1 MKKIVSVVLM
11 LTMVF
16 ALLAACSGNEGAE
29 PSKASA
35 PTKNTQAASEPQK
48 DGPKVT
54 LRFAT
59 NYVANQP
66 MGPMQQQILDQF
78 KRDFPNVTIA
88 MEESAGNDLQTKI
101 KMDAVSDRIPDVFN
115 YWRMDPVFGL
125 DGIAKAGQLAD
136 LSDWVKSDP
145 AFKDLFDDDFWKTA
159 TLEGKTYGVPIVM
172 YFMQMFVNKEI
183 LDKAGIAVPQTFE
196 ELLAATKALKAKG
209 YVPWGINTQADSL
222 ANRLYNYV
230 MNGMLTNERALKM
243 HSGQESM
250 NVPEVVKALTLLK
263 ELVVGNIPE
272 DAVALNTDAVI
283 SKYINT
289 EKSALFE
296 SGSFSTP
303 LIKPEIQAKMVA
315 IDFPLI
321 PDGAQKTKTIEKDLT
336 NLYYVSAKSWADTDK
351 RPYIQELLRR
361 LTSREAGK
369 SYAEKA
375 GQNIP
380 MKGVEVDPVKIGRL
394 AFDAQKLTAKL
405 PANKWLNA
413 VMKPDQRTKFE
424 SKMGAFY
431 GGQITPEKLAE
442 DLNAIFYSK

>member
-1 MKKIVSVVLM
+1 MKKIVSMVIM
-11 LTMVF
+11 FSMVF
-16 ALLAACSGNEGAE
+16 AIAAACGGQSAVP
-29 PSKASA
+29 PSKGENSA
-35 PTKNTQAASEPQK
+35 GNAKTAEGK
-48 DGPKVT
+48 KVT
-54 LRFAT
+54 IRFAT

-66 MGPMQQQILDQF
+66 MGPMQQQIIDQF
-78 KRDFPNVTIA
+78 KKDYPNVTIA

-125 DGIAKAGQLAD
+125 DSIAKSGQLAD
-136 LSDWVKSDP
+136 LSDWVKTDP

-159 TLEGKTYGVPIVM
+159 SLDGKTYGVPIVM
-172 YFMQMFVNKEI
+172 YFMQMFVNKAI
-183 LDKAGIAVPQTFE
+183 LDKEGIPVPQSFDD
-196 ELLAATKALKAKG
+196 LLAATKTLKAKG

-272 DAVALNTDAVI
+272 DAVALSTDAVI

-303 LIKPEIQAKMVA
+303 LIKQEIQDKMVA
-315 IDFPLI
+315 IEFPLI
-321 PDGAQKTKTIEKDLT
+321 PGGAQKTKTIEKDLT
-336 NLYYVSAKSWADTDK
+336 NLYYVSAKAWNDTDK
-351 RPYIQELLRR
+351 RPLIQELLKR
-361 LTSREAGK
+361 LTSRDAGK
-369 SYAEKA
+369 LYVEKA
-375 GQNIP
+375 GQNVP
-380 MKGVEVDPVKIGRL
+380 MKGVQIDPTKVGRL
-394 AFDAQKLTAKL
+394 AFDAQKIAATM

-431 GGQITPEKLAE
+431 GGQYTPEKMAE
-442 DLNAIFYSK
+442 ELNAIFYSK